1 MIRASNAPVFIVG
14 CHRSGTSYLY
24 HSILSSGDFA
34 VYRSDS
40 GVWDRVIP
48 MFGDL
53 SVLRNRKRMIKVWL
67 RSKLFRRTGLD
78 AEQIESK
85 ILAECRNGGDF
96 LRIVMVEIARIQNV
110 NRWAAWAPD
119 NIFYIPKIKRELPNA
134 LFIHII
140 RDGRDVATV
149 LDKKGWIK
157 PLPGDR
163 RHSLLVAGV
172 YWEWMVRRGREH
184 GRRIGPDY
192 IEVRYE
198 DLISRPHETFA
209 LLGNFI
215 GHDLDYDHI
224 KQIGIGTVA
233 DPNSTFKVEST
244 FQEGQFNPVGRW
256 KKKLSPFQAEKLE
269 NLIGPMLD
277 ELSYPREAPN
287 SHSASHLELAIL
299 RRLYFSYFDSR
310 LWLKSNTPLG
320 RFASK
325 QPLEL
330 IEQS

>member
-1 MIRASNAPVFIVG
+1 MSRAGNAPVFVVG

-40 GVWDRVIP
+40 GVWDRVVP

-78 AEQIESK
+78 AELIEAK
-85 ILAECRNGGDF
+85 ILAECGNGGDF
-96 LRIVMVEIARIQNV
+96 LRIVMAEMARIQNV
-110 NRWAAWAPD
+110 SRWAAWGPD
-119 NIFYIPKIKRELPNA
+119 NIFYIPRIKRELPDA

-157 PLPGDR
+157 PLPGDQR
-163 RHSLLVAGV
+163 NSLLVAGV

-184 GRRIGPDY
+184 GRMVEPDY

-198 DLISRPHETFA
+198 DLISRPRETFA

-215 GHDLDYDHI
+215 GHDLDYDRI
-224 KQIGIGTVA
+224 KQMGIGTVA
-233 DPNSTFKVEST
+233 DPNSTFEVEST
-244 FQEGQFNPVGRW
+244 FQGDQFNPVGRW
-256 KKKLSPFQAEKLE
+256 KKKLSPFQAGELD
-269 NLIGPMLD
+269 NVIGSMLD
-277 ELSYPREAPN
+277 ELGYPREAP
-287 SHSASHLELAIL
+287 SSRTTSHLDLAML

-330 IEQS
+330 IA